1 MNKKR
6 AKRKAARAAAYE
18 VICEGLCIAAFFP
31 LTVGFIWLSESL
43 ERALM
48 HFAASVILALSAAAF
63 HLAADA
69 LYTEEVISNVVSAEV
84 IRAVGASLRRAE
96 DKKRSSTRR
105 GGRAPHEKKLNR
117 LYCTTCGRVCKGE
130 NRQ

>member
-1 MNKKR
+1 MNKNR

-18 VICEGLCIAAFFP
+18 LICEGLCIAALIP
-31 LTVGFIWLSESL
+31 MTVGFIWLSESL
-43 ERALM
+43 ERALL
-48 HFAASVILALSAAAF
+48 HFAAAGILALSAAAF

-69 LYTEEVISNVVSAEV
+69 LYTEEVVSNVVSAEL
-84 IRAVGASLRRAE
+84 IRAVGASMRRAG
-96 DKKRSSTRR
+96 KKKSSTRR

-117 LYCTTCGRVCKGE
+117 SYYTTCGRICKGE